1 MGSSAALDTDP
12 EKLKAMFDVNV
23 VGPLRMVQGFAS
35 ALAKAAKSGSRAKV
49 LNIGTV
55 LSGGAP
61 WHTGYASSKV
71 SRSSFVN
78 VYVLIERQHYKS

>member
-1 MGSSAALDTDP
+1 MGASAALDTDP

-23 VGPLRMVQGFAS
+23 VGPLRMVQGFAP
-35 ALAKAAKSGSRAKV
+35 ALAKSAKSGSRAKV

-71 SRSSFVN
+71 SHLQILMRV
-78 VYVLIERQHYKS
+78 